1 MWSEVYQC
9 IAVDHLQED
18 WCCSPSVSTL
28 CDGHYRHTGGTAL
41 LQALVCGWLLKF
53 ELHQDSAICFAIL
66 SYVTVAM
73 CLVPPNTQAIIKP
86 SEATSAVRSHDH
98 CYLPFFWFSSIRPC
112 IFSLGFAMSP
122 LQKSESQIWP
132 CPGQRWWWW
141 CSFPWQPNTALC
153 MPVWKVVPI
162 AKGWR
167 TPVRRKVNRKQD
179 WLWGGGVG

>member
-1 MWSEVYQC
+1 MEW
-9 IAVDHLQED
+9 
-18 WCCSPSVSTL
+18 SVSVHCSGPSARGL
-28 CDGHYRHTGGTAL
+28 MPFPFSEHPVWWAL
-41 LQALVCGWLLKF
+41 PAHCGMALVCGWLLKF

-66 SYVTVAM
+66 SYVTLAI

-86 SEATSAVRSHDH
+86 SEATRAVRSHDH

-153 MPVWKVVPI
+153 MPMRKVVPI

-167 TPVRRKVNRKQD
+167 TPVRRNVNRKQD
-179 WLWGGGVG
+179 WLWGGGVS